1 MGEHSKIE
9 WTNDTWNPWQGCHHV
24 SPGCEHCY
32 MFREKRMYG
41 QNPDVVVR
49 SKPPTFNLP
58 YKLKGPLVFTCSWSD
73 FFIKEADPWRDEAWE
88 IIRQT
93 PHLTYQIL
101 TKRIERAQARL
112 PWGDGTSWPN
122 VQGIVSVED
131 QPTADRRI
139 PILLQTNFAV
149 RGISAEPLLG
159 PIDLRQIVY
168 QGLVALDT
176 LSRPILVGCP
186 TPHEP
191 DEKHRNGLDWVILGG
206 ESGPHARPMHPDWA
220 RSLRD
225 QCHAAG
231 VPFFFK
237 QWGEWLPKDQ
247 EDNCD
252 VVVLS
257 DAGPRMHNW
266 TPKPFPQYDALK
278 VGKKAAGRILDGR
291 TWDEFPK
298 VPA

>member
-1 MGEHSKIE
+1 MGERSSIE
-9 WTNDTWNPWQGCHHV
+9 WTDDTWNPWQGCHHV
-24 SPGCEHCY
+24 SPGCEQCY

-41 QNPDVVVR
+41 QNPDIVVR
-49 SKPPTFNLP
+49 SKPPTFGLP

-73 FFIKEADPWRDEAWE
+73 FFIREADLWRDEAWE

-101 TKRIERAQARL
+101 TKRIERAQGRL
-112 PWGDGTSWPN
+112 PWGTGQPWPN
-122 VQGIVSVED
+122 VWGIVSVED

-159 PIDLRQIVY
+159 PIVLTKLGHNTVNRN
-168 QGLVALDT
+168 ALTGFLEGPGGSLLTRDA
-176 LSRPILVGCP
+176 LP
-186 TPHEP
+186 
-191 DEKHRNGLDWVILGG
+191 GLDWVIVGG
-206 ESGPHARPMHPDWA
+206 ESGPGARPMHPDWA
-220 RSLRD
+220 RSIRD
-225 QCHAAG
+225 QCQAAG

-237 QWGEWLPKDQ
+237 QWGEFSPTVKVVDTEKHLSVDQFLKDGM
-247 EDNCD
+247 
-252 VVVLS
+252 V
-257 DAGPRMHNW
+257 
-266 TPKPFPQYDALK
+266 K

-291 TWDEFPK
+291 TWDEMPT